1 MWKWVIHRTLFIFY
15 GILGIVYGKS
25 LMHKIRIKSETSDQ
39 NMNDDE
45 HIHRAMLWAM
55 CVCYVWAMCVLCLC
69 SVPACV
75 YMCVLMLGIGEAII
89 IISIIQCVHVIE
101 NTLAVGTI
109 AFLLDW
115 HRLFASTVNCK
126 KKTTF
131 SWGKRIQTEFHATCF
146 HTDKKT
152 MYREKKNRQ
161 QHNKLKT
168 KQSNRINVTQNIYV
182 ASFLLN

>member
-1 MWKWVIHRTLFIFY
+1 MGY
-15 GILGIVYGKS
+15 
-25 LMHKIRIKSETSDQ
+25 
-39 NMNDDE
+39 
-45 HIHRAMLWAM
+45 
-55 CVCYVWAMCVLCLC
+55 VCALCLC
-69 SVPACV
+69 SVRACV
-75 YMCVLMLGIGEAII
+75 CMCVLMLGIGEAII

-115 HRLFASTVNCK
+115 HRLFDSTVNCK
-126 KKTTF
+126 KRHF
-131 SWGKRIQTEFHATCF
+131 REGKGYKRNSMQHVSTQTKRRCTE
-146 HTDKKT
+146 
-152 MYREKKNRQ
+152 RKKNRQ

>member
-1 MWKWVIHRTLFIFY
+1 
-15 GILGIVYGKS
+15 
-25 LMHKIRIKSETSDQ
+25 MHKIRIKSETSDQ

-45 HIHRAMLWAM
+45 HIHRAMCVRSVRA
-55 CVCYVWAMCVLCLC
+55 CVC
-69 SVPACV
+69 
-75 YMCVLMLGIGEAII
+75 MCVLMLGIGEAII

-115 HRLFASTVNCK
+115 HRLF
-126 KKTTF
+126 
-131 SWGKRIQTEFHATCF
+131 RL
-146 HTDKKT
+146 D
-152 MYREKKNRQ
+152 RELQKNDIFVREKDTNGIPCNMFPHRQKDDVQRRKKNRQ

>member
-45 HIHRAMLWAM
+45 HIHRVML
-55 CVCYVWAMCVLCLC
+55 WAMCVLCLC
-69 SVPACV
+69 SVRACV
-75 YMCVLMLGIGEAII
+75 CMCVLMLGIGEAII

-115 HRLFASTVNCK
+115 HRLFASTVNCE
-126 KKTTF
+126 KTTF

-152 MYREKKNRQ
+152 MYREKK
-161 QHNKLKT
+161 T
-168 KQSNRINVTQNIYV
+168 GSSTINSRPNNQIV
-182 ASFLLN
+182 SM